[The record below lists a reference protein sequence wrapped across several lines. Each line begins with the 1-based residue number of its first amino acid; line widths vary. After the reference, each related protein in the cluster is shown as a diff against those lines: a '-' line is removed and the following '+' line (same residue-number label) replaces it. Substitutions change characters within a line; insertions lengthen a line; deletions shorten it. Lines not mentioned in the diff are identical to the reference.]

1 MGSSRL
7 PVLDSSTPR
16 LPMSGFRL
24 PALVSV
30 VVVQALLLALL
41 ALIIPGFHFDEP
53 GAVIPAALLITLGQ
67 SVVWPIIYGIAVRF
81 SPWFFP
87 FVSFILTGAMITF
100 AGWLD
105 DQLGVGGVEVAASS
119 VGGLVA
125 VGLNPGHTLL

>member
-7 PVLDSSTPR
+7 PVLDSSTASPP
-16 LPMSGFRL
+16 LPTSGFRL

-67 SVVWPIIYGIAVRF
+67 S
-81 SPWFFP
+81 
-87 FVSFILTGAMITF
+87 
-100 AGWLD
+100 
-105 DQLGVGGVEVAASS
+105 
-119 VGGLVA
+119 
-125 VGLNPGHTLL
+125 